1 MAGKLTRRA
10 LLAIAAPLLL
20 SSLAFGSGG
29 LQVEY
34 VISNNWTIKQFGS
47 SGVYYLQFGGPGT
60 GNGQFMLASGIAV
73 DPNTYNVWVSDAL
86 LNRVQ
91 EFDYNGNYVTQFGS
105 TGTAPGKLYQPYG
118 LTVDTSSNVW
128 VADTGNNRIQ
138 EFTSA
143 GAFVQSFGS
152 LGGAPG
158 QFNVPVGISTG
169 SVPNLWVSDTGNNR
183 IQVFTLNGGSTPPTF
198 FSSFGGYGNG
208 NGQFKG
214 PFSVS
219 AYPLGGA
226 AGALVADPYNQ
237 RMQLFEQLSGPSSP
251 FSFIEA
257 IDSAPYTYPSPY
269 GVAIDLSGYFW
280 GVDYNSNQVFKFNGA
295 TVLLSFGA
303 TGGSP
308 VQLVHPTYIAIGIK
322 PSS

>member
-91 EFDYNGNYVTQFGS
+91 EFDYNGNYITQFGS

-183 IQVFTLNGGSTPPTF
+183 IQVFTLNGGIDAAHLLFLLRRLRKRERPIQRPL
-198 FSSFGGYGNG
+198 
-208 NGQFKG
+208 QRLRL
-214 PFSVS
+214 
-219 AYPLGGA
+219 PLGRRSRRAGGRPLQSANA
-226 AGALVADPYNQ
+226 ALRATQ
-237 RMQLFEQLSGPSSP
+237 RSEFPL
-251 FSFIEA
+251 
-257 IDSAPYTYPSPY
+257 
-269 GVAIDLSGYFW
+269 
-280 GVDYNSNQVFKFNGA
+280 
-295 TVLLSFGA
+295 
-303 TGGSP
+303 
-308 VQLVHPTYIAIGIK
+308 
-322 PSS
+322 